1 MGLKDI
7 PVVGFGPGSQPAEA
21 DGAELETI
29 DMPQGVSTY
38 RKPLLPEPD
47 QICSMSAAMET
58 MDWLQQAL
66 DGYRPE
72 NAPAVVDISGL
83 DAENRDVV
91 NQILGEGEVSIQYRG
106 EFSAR
111 MQEAVLAGVWRTVY
125 VDNEDRASR
134 DLIEV
139 SDVPVLARLTGK
151 SDARALPDLSGV
163 ETPPDVMNAMPILT
177 EVSEHVTSCRP
188 GQAAHIINLTLLPLS
203 PEDVAFLDEVL
214 GTGPVSILS
223 RGYGECRI
231 ASTAVPDVWWVRYYN
246 STGKLILNTLEVV
259 DVPIVACAAP
269 EDLESSARRLRDL
282 LEPYRPS
289 EG

>member
-7 PVVGFGPGSQPAEA
+7 PAPGFGPGSQPAEA

-29 DMPQGVSTY
+29 HMPQGVSTY
-38 RKPLLPEPD
+38 RKPLLPEPGE
-47 QICSMSAAMET
+47 IRGMSAAMET

-72 NAPAVVDISGL
+72 NAPAVADISGL

-91 NQILGEGEVSIQYRG
+91 NQILGEGEVSVQYRG
-106 EFSAR
+106 GFTAR
-111 MQEAVLAGVWRTVY
+111 MQEAVMAGVWRTVY
-125 VDNEDRASR
+125 LDHEGRPTR

-139 SDVPVLARLTGK
+139 SDVPVLARPTGE
-151 SDARALPDLSGV
+151 SDARPLPDLSGM
-163 ETPPDVMNAMPILT
+163 ETPPDVMNAMPILS
-177 EVSEHVTSCRP
+177 EVSEHAAGYQP
-188 GQAAHIINLTLLPLS
+188 GQAAHVINLTLLPLS

-231 ASTAVPDVWWVRYYN
+231 TSTAVPEVWWVRYYN

-259 DVPIVACAAP
+259 EIPIVACAAP

-282 LEPYRPS
+282 LEPYRS
-289 EG
+289 GKG